1 LVSIDT
7 MPAVSKKQ
15 EKFFR
20 VVAAAKEG
28 KKGISKKAKD
38 VSEQMSKKDIKK
50 YTKAKKGAPEEA
62 PKKEGKK
69 VKANE
74 SFCLQEEIYKLL

>member
-1 LVSIDT
+1 

-15 EKFFR
+15 ERFFR

-38 VSEQMSKKDIKK
+38 VAKQMSKKDIKK
-50 YTKAKKGAPEEA
+50 YTKAKKNAPEEA
-62 PKKEGKK
+62 KEK
-69 VKANE
+69 NE
-74 SFCLQEEIYKLL
+74 SFNLADEIYKLL